1 MKPDI
6 KSRRLELNL
15 TLEEVGKLVGVGK
28 STVRKWETGDIENM
42 KRDKIV
48 KLANAL
54 KVSPSFIMGVD
65 EEVKETKETKEDKS
79 TTGFKN
85 FAAHLDGDLTDEE
98 WQEVIDYANY
108 IRTKRDK

>member
-54 KVSPSFIMGVD
+54 KVSPSFIMGFD
-65 EEVKETKETKEDKS
+65 EEVKETKEDKS